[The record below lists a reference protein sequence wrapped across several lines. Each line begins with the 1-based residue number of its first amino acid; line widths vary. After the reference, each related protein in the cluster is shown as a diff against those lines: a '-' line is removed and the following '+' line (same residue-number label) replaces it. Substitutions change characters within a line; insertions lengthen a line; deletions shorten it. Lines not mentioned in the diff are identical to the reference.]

1 MSVNFMH
8 FENKENYISHEEAA
22 FLFNSTF
29 MRVGYEQE
37 DALHN
42 DQAKKLLVLAKL
54 VSRCLHEDWK
64 QNLINERGTEYQHFR
79 PVKDSALTE
88 MVLANPEGYLSLRS
102 EDDKPLFKLV
112 PKQRKIKKEIEEDG
126 VKKLVETDE
135 YETYTEV
142 QFDLIRVDFDN
153 LTDAWQN
160 ANLDAAKFAIALI
173 HKALPQGALQGDPQ
187 KVFED
192 LEKMSH
198 DVHIEWMIREQD
210 WGDISLF
217 FPYELL
223 TSEEQSKD
231 TAQLLSIIEGL
242 SFKSNIFA
250 RNRAIVIRAIK
261 ETLGQFA
268 TDAGLEQTIMKNL
281 EAIEPII
288 AKYTEENEKRSS
300 DFKLAVAEQTVSALQ
315 GKDSLTFE
323 DFEKLAEIYYNEW
336 KRQASQVMTLPKAYE
351 SSYENHVVS
360 HPRINFKA
368 VARKEMVDLVTE
380 LVQGGFVSSSIL
392 DSIQQINNPA
402 SDIAKKIIAKND
414 EDFANYQASLKG
426 NVKPE

>member
-8 FENKENYISHEEAA
+8 FENKENYVSHEEATS
-22 FLFNSTF
+22 LYDSKL
-29 MRVGYEQE
+29 MRVGYERE

-42 DQAKKLLVLAKL
+42 DQAKKLLGLAKL

-79 PVKDSALTE
+79 PVKDSTLTE
-88 MVLANPEGYLSLRS
+88 MVLANPDGYLSLRS
-102 EDDKPLFKLV
+102 EDDKPLFRLV
-112 PKQRKIKKEIEEDG
+112 PKQRKIKKEVEEDG
-126 VKKLVETDE
+126 VTKLVETDE

-223 TSEEQSKD
+223 TAEEQSKD

-268 TDAGLEQTIMKNL
+268 TDEGLEQTIMKNL
-281 EAIEPII
+281 EAIEPIV

-300 DFKLAVAEQTVSALQ
+300 EFKLAVAEQTVDALK

-336 KRQASQVMTLPKAYE
+336 KRQASQVMKLPKEYE

-368 VARKEMVDLVTE
+368 VARKEMMDLVTE
-380 LVQGGFVSSSIL
+380 LVQGGFVNASIL
-392 DSIQQINNPA
+392 DSIQQINDPN
-402 SDIAKKIIAKND
+402 SDIAKKITARND
-414 EDFANYQASLKG
+414 EDYANYQASLKG